1 MTRLGG
7 IAILALLVLVQ
18 TPAGAASVPAPD
30 QQQFCALADKLR
42 ADVAA
47 AGAAGRDTA
56 LQAARS
62 AVEGFIVQHRGIDW
76 TGTVGRIVF
85 SEKNKA
91 GGEVEVCPASVV
103 GGVSPEGGLDSESWA
118 EPETRLYN
126 QWHQMTQGKPVEFR
140 AALLGV
146 YDRAADFP
154 AKILLRARI
163 VDVSPQPSSQP

>member
-1 MTRLGG
+1 MSKRGG
-7 IAILALLVLVQ
+7 IAVLAALFAVLPGPV
-18 TPAGAASVPAPD
+18 GAAPAAD
-30 QQQFCALADKLR
+30 QQEFCALAEKLR

-47 AGAAGRDTA
+47 AGQAGREPA
-56 LQAARS
+56 LQAARI
-62 AVEGFIVQHRGIDW
+62 AVEGYIVQHRGIDW

-91 GGEVEVCPASVV
+91 GGEVEICPSVWV

-126 QWHQMTQGKPVEFR
+126 RWRQVTQGKPVEFR

-154 AKILLRARI
+154 AKIWLRARV
-163 VDVSPQPSSQP
+163 VDVSPQP